1 MLSVFHDKFK
11 IATYAILW
19 LLYALVHIYIYS
31 AFTSF
36 SFVTLIT
43 DAGAYT
49 LLYAVTGVL
58 LMYIIKYAGFD
69 NLNVF
74 QRNLNYFGLFLFAII
89 IVVGIAYV
97 IVMIISDDGTVE
109 ILQTLLPLRVFI
121 SSLIFCLL
129 VSIYKLKLS
138 VQKDELNEEPNY
150 SQSEEMPL
158 KDYSSDPKDFIDR
171 IAIKSGQKINVI
183 PVDEIYCLKA
193 ESDYVQVIT
202 EKGKYLK
209 EQTMKYFEEN
219 LLPIKFVR
227 VHRSYIVNVDAI
239 SRIELYEKQ
248 TQLVTLKNGMQIRMS
263 QSGYKLLKNILK
275 L

>member
-1 MLSVFHDKFK
+1 
-11 IATYAILW
+11 LW
-19 LLYALVHIYIYS
+19 LFYAVLHIYLYS
-31 AFTSF
+31 TFTSF
-36 SFVTLIT
+36 SIVTLLT
-43 DAGAYT
+43 DTGAYT
-49 LLYAVTGVL
+49 LLYAVTGIL
-58 LMYIIKYAGFD
+58 LMYILKYAGFD

-74 QRNLNYFGLFLFAII
+74 QRNINYFGLFLFAII

-97 IVMIISDDGTVE
+97 IVLIISEDGTTE
-109 ILQTLLPLRVFI
+109 ILQKLLPLRVFI

-129 VSIYKLKLS
+129 VSIYKLKLL

-150 SQSEEMPL
+150 FQSEEEPL
-158 KDYSSDPKDFIDR
+158 KDNSSDPKYFIDR

-219 LLPIKFVR
+219 LLPTKFIR
-227 VHRSYIVNVDAI
+227 VHRSYIVNVEAI

>member
-1 MLSVFHDKFK
+1 MFSVFHDKFK
-11 IATYAILW
+11 IATYAIFW
-19 LLYALVHIYIYS
+19 LLYAVVHIYIYS

-36 SFVTLIT
+36 SFVILIT

-58 LMYIIKYAGFD
+58 LMNILKYAGFD

-74 QRNLNYFGLFLFAII
+74 QRNINYFGLFLFAVI
-89 IVVGIAYV
+89 IVVGIGYV
-97 IVMIISDDGTVE
+97 ILLLISDDGTIK

-121 SSLIFCLL
+121 SVLIFSLL
-129 VSIYKLKLS
+129 ICIYRIKLS
-138 VQKDELNEEPNY
+138 EEKEEL
-150 SQSEEMPL
+150 SEETIFSESEEVPL
-158 KDYSSDPKDFIDR
+158 KDIISDPKDFIDR

-219 LLPIKFVR
+219 LLPTKFVR

-248 TQLVTLKNGMQIRMS
+248 MQLVILKNGMHIRMS